1 MNYKDRITSSY
12 GAFNAPEFNGTLPLK
27 LFRNAMKISELLA
40 PGYTKRKMES
50 LLFRP
55 RRKKNDP
62 RDRFL
67 TGASMTG
74 DFVIKSG
81 VTCKYYLWGGERPDV
96 LLAHGWESKA
106 SHFSTLIELL
116 TRRGL
121 CVAAFDAVAHGQ
133 SGGVEADMLDFKECI
148 THMVDLY
155 ASIDCVIGYSFGGLA
170 AANAVKA
177 GLPIKRLGLISSP
190 SSFYGVF
197 EKVSAQL
204 RLTETMQAHLSS
216 VILDRYR
223 LRGENWDFYSSYLG
237 VETLST
243 PLVVL
248 HDANDTYVN
257 KIESE
262 LLVEVWPDARLI
274 LTSGLGHRGIIR
286 STSAL
291 NQLCDAL
298 LAR

>member
-1 MNYKDRITSSY
+1 MNYKDKITASY
-12 GAFNAPEFNGTLPLK
+12 GNFNAPEFNGTLPLK
-27 LFRNAMKISELLA
+27 LFRTAMKVSEICA
-40 PGYTKRKMES
+40 PGFTKRKMES
-50 LLFRP
+50 LLFQP
-55 RRKKNDP
+55 RRKNNDP

-67 TGASMTG
+67 VSASVSG
-74 DFVIKSG
+74 DFAIKSG
-81 VTCKYYLWGGERPDV
+81 VSCKYYLWGGERPDV

-106 SHFSTLIELL
+106 SHFRTLIELL

-133 SGGVEADMLDFKECI
+133 SGGDEADMLDFKECI
-148 THMVDLY
+148 THMVGLY
-155 ASIDCVIGYSFGGLA
+155 DSINCVIGYSFGGIA
-170 AANAVKA
+170 AVNAVKA

-204 RLTETMQAHLSS
+204 RLTRTMQAHLSS
-216 VILDRYR
+216 VVLDRYQ
-223 LRGENWDFYSSYLG
+223 LQGENWDFYSAYRGAEAMSI
-237 VETLST
+237 
-243 PLVVL
+243 PLVAL
-248 HDANDTYVN
+248 HDTNDTFVN

-262 LLVEVWPDARLI
+262 LLVEVWPGAKLI

-291 NQLCDAL
+291 EQLCDVL
-298 LAR
+298 LAS